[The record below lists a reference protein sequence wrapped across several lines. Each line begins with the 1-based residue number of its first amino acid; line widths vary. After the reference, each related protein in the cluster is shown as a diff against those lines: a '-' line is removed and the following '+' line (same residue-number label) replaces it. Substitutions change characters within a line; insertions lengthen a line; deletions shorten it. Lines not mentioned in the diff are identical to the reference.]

1 MQLFGLVMLYIAAV
15 LTLWSMMSYLKVAYT
30 SMTD

>member
-1 MQLFGLVMLYIAAV
+1 LYIAAV